1 MKRREFVTLLGG
13 VAAWPLAARGQ
24 QPERMRKI
32 GVIQGVEASNP
43 EAQLRAKAFQQR
55 LLELGWTEG
64 RNVRIDYR
72 WAGSN
77 ADRIRSYAKEMISL
91 KPDVIFAASTPIVAA
106 LLKETRTIPIVFVQ
120 VVDPVAVGFVASLGR
135 PGGNVTGL
143 TNFEFSM
150 GSKWLETLK
159 AVSPSLVRTAVIYN
173 PQTAPYAGALLG
185 SIATAAPSFAV
196 ESIDTPF
203 HDATEIDRA
212 IDTFAQIPN
221 GGLIVLP
228 DTSNLVNRDRI
239 IERTARHRL
248 PAIYPFRYYV
258 TSRWSDVLWNRFNRR
273 NHASHFICRPHH
285 AGYEAR

>member
-1 MKRREFVTLLGG
+1 MFGVGIVSFVLL
-13 VAAWPLAARGQ
+13 
-24 QPERMRKI
+24 
-32 GVIQGVEASNP
+32 
-43 EAQLRAKAFQQR
+43 
-55 LLELGWTEG
+55 
-64 RNVRIDYR
+64 
-72 WAGSN
+72 
-77 ADRIRSYAKEMISL
+77 
-91 KPDVIFAASTPIVAA
+91 
-106 LLKETRTIPIVFVQ
+106 
-120 VVDPVAVGFVASLGR
+120 VASSLALIVPGLIVYVMLCVALPVCLIERKGVFASIGR
-135 PGGNVTGL
+135 
-143 TNFEFSM
+143 S
-150 GSKWLETLK
+150 
-159 AVSPSLVRTAVIYN
+159 A
-173 PQTAPYAGALLG
+173 ALLG

-273 NHASHFICRPHH
+273 NHASHFICRPHP

>member
-1 MKRREFVTLLGG
+1 M
-13 VAAWPLAARGQ
+13 
-24 QPERMRKI
+24 I
-32 GVIQGVEASNP
+32 
-43 EAQLRAKAFQQR
+43 R
-55 LLELGWTEG
+55 L
-64 RNVRIDYR
+64 N
-72 WAGSN
+72 
-77 ADRIRSYAKEMISL
+77 
-91 KPDVIFAASTPIVAA
+91 PDVIFAASTPVVAA

-120 VVDPVAVGFVASLGR
+120 VVDPVAVGLVASLGR

-159 AVSPSLVRTAVIYN
+159 AVSPSLVRSAVIYN
-173 PQTAPYAGALLG
+173 PQTAPYAGAYLG

-203 HDATEIDRA
+203 HEATEIDRA

-258 TSRWSDVLWNRFNRR
+258 TSGGLMSYGIDSIGAITQATSYVDRILRGTKPDELPVQAPNKFDLVINLKT
-273 NHASHFICRPHH
+273 AKALGIEIPPTLL
-285 AGYEAR
+285 ALADEVIE